1 MEPGSPVWWLHRMAG
16 RLMADQPRMVLMDRY
31 YRGDHPLPFVPRTL
45 KSEFQAMLA
54 RSRSNFMRLVCDAP
68 AQRLRVQGFRPEGS
82 EADDPAVW
90 DRWRASG
97 MDSDI
102 NLAISD
108 ALVMGR
114 SPLSVWRSDSDDQAR
129 IRVEDPRGVIV
140 AYDAQDRHRRVA
152 ALRMWV
158 DDWTGHIRADVWLPD
173 ACYRFTTARTAVLAS
188 TQWPQVWQP
197 AAPID
202 DLEVAR
208 WAQTRREEPVAFD
221 SWHHQ
226 WTEVDA
232 LPNRYGVVP
241 FVELVNRPSIA
252 MWPNGES
259 ELDDV
264 YLVQDRINSTI
275 FNRELAAW
283 TTAYRQKWAT
293 GLEIPVDAAGEP
305 IEPFQAAID
314 RLWVSEDDRTK
325 FGEFGAT
332 DLNPFNQSIEVDVQH
347 IAVQKQ
353 IPRHYFLQQG
363 QDPSG
368 DSMKSAETG
377 LNARVYGMQPI
388 LAEPLREVNALA
400 DLMDGVSSP
409 GRLDVVWGDPE
420 TRTMGE
426 TTDAVIKQ
434 LAAGI
439 ITVRVAQERLGYSPA
454 EISRMATDLAQE
466 RLLVEVESLTTATQ
480 PAPVAPVEV

>member
-1 MEPGSPVWWLHRMAG
+1 
-16 RLMADQPRMVLMDRY
+16 MDRY

-45 KSEFQAMLA
+45 KVEFQSMLA
-54 RSRSNFMRLVCDAP
+54 RSRSNFMRLVVDAP

-82 EADDPAVW
+82 ESDDDSAW

-97 MDSDI
+97 MDADV
-102 NLAISD
+102 NLAITDSM
-108 ALVMGR
+108 VMGR
-114 SPLSVWRSDSDDQAR
+114 SPLSVWRSPTQAR
-129 IRVEDPRGVIV
+129 AKIRVEDPRGVII
-140 AYDAQDRHRRVA
+140 AYDPQDRHKRIA
-152 ALRMWV
+152 ALRMWI
-158 DDWTGHIRADVWLPD
+158 DEWTGHVRADVWLPD
-173 ACYRFTTARTAVLAS
+173 AVYQFLAPKPWVVAS
-188 TQWPQVWQP
+188 RQWPMAWQP
-197 AAPID
+197 AAPISD
-202 DLEVAR
+202 SEVAH
-208 WAQTRREEPVAFD
+208 WAQVRREEPVAFD
-221 SWHHQ
+221 QWDRQ
-226 WTEVDA
+226 WTELGA
-232 LPNRYGVVP
+232 IPNPYGEIP
-241 FVELVNRPSIA
+241 FVDLVNRPSVSLV
-252 MWPNGES
+252 PNGES

-293 GLEIPVDAAGEP
+293 GLDIPTNDHGEP

-314 RLWVSEDDRTK
+314 RLWASEDERTK

-332 DLNPFNQSIEVDVQH
+332 DLGPFNESIELDVQH

-377 LNARVYGMQPI
+377 LNARVYEKQPI
-388 LAEPLREVNALA
+388 LGAPLVEIQHLA
-400 DLMDGVSSP
+400 AIMDGESDP
-409 GRLDVVWGDPE
+409 LPLEVVWGDPE
-420 TRTMGE
+420 TRTVGE

-439 ITVRVAQERLGYSPA
+439 ITVRVAQERLGYTPT
-454 EISRMATDLAQE
+454 EISRMASELVQQ
-466 RLLVEVESLTTATQ
+466 RLLAEAEVLIAPAPPQ
-480 PAPVAPVEV
+480 PATPSPV